1 MFGWMVSRMLPI
13 VPKGVVR
20 QVAKRYVAG
29 EDLETALGVVRT
41 LNEHAREATIDI
53 LGEDAKDG
61 DHADATVRGYGQVLE
76 AIAVR
81 GLRSNVSVKLTHL
94 GLRLDRAGC
103 EARLAAIIE
112 TAKGRGNFVR
122 IDMEDSALTD
132 VTLEIHGA
140 MRERF
145 GGAQV
150 GTVLQAY
157 LRRTVADAR
166 KLAAAG
172 ANLRLCKGIYREPV
186 ELAFHGREEI
196 RENYLAT
203 AETLLAGTGTHV
215 GFATHDRKLIARL
228 RELVAKLGVPKDR
241 FEFQALL
248 GVPIDDL
255 LDELAADGHK
265 VRIYVPYGEEWYPYS
280 SRRLKENPKL
290 ATYIVRQM
298 FHLGAG

>member
-1 MFGWMVSRMLPI
+1 MFGWMVSRMLPV

-29 EDLETALGVVRT
+29 EDLETAAAVVRT
-41 LNEHAREATIDI
+41 LNEKRREATVDI
-53 LGEDAKDG
+53 LGEDAKDA
-61 DHADATVRGYGQVLE
+61 DHADGTVRGYGQVLE
-76 AIAVR
+76 AIATR

-94 GLRLDRAGC
+94 GLRLDRTAC
-103 EARLAAIIE
+103 EARLAAILE

-122 IDMEDSALTD
+122 IDMEDSSLTD
-132 VTLEIHGA
+132 VTLEIHA
-140 MRERF
+140 SVRERF
-145 GGAQV
+145 GGAHV

-157 LRRTVADAR
+157 LRRTLGDAE
-166 KLAAAG
+166 KLAAMG

-186 ELAFHGREEI
+186 GLAFHGREEI
-196 RENYLAT
+196 RENYMAV

-228 RELVAKLGVPKDR
+228 REMVARLAVPEDR

-248 GVPIDDL
+248 GVPIDDV
-255 LDELAADGHK
+255 LDDLAAEGHT
-265 VRIYVPYGEEWYPYS
+265 VRIYVPFGEEWYPYS